1 MKKNVLREYL
11 KNREEKTLTIRQ
23 DNYFTFEV
31 DDVDTTNENND
42 TFGKIIKKAAKEAVE
57 LYEENVIKPKRTRKP
72 KGDK

>member
-11 KNREEKTLTIRQ
+11 KNREEKTLTLRQ
-23 DNYFTFEV
+23 DRYFTFEV
-31 DDVDTTNENND
+31 DDVDLTNSDND

-57 LYEENVIKPKRTRKP
+57 IYEEKVVKPKKKAK